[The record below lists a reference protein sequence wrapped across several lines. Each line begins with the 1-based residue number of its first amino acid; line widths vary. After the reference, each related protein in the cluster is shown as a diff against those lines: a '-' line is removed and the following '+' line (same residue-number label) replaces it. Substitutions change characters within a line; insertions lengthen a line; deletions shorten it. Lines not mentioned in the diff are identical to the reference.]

1 MRAKDAVGAYGERVA
16 VRILADAGYAVLD
29 RNWRCRAG
37 ELDVVAIRGGVV
49 VFVEV
54 KCRRTTSFGAPAS
67 AVTSSKI
74 ARLRAAASAWLAE
87 HDLADADV
95 RFDVVSVL
103 RPLRGAA
110 DVEHVEGAF

>member
-16 VRILADAGYAVLD
+16 VRFLADAGYAVLD
-29 RNWRCRAG
+29 RNWRCRHG

-54 KCRRTTSFGAPAS
+54 KCRRSSAFGVPAA
-67 AVTSSKI
+67 AVTSAKI
-74 ARLRAAASAWLAE
+74 ERLRAAAALWLAE
-87 HDLADADV
+87 RDLAEAEV
-95 RFDVVSVL
+95 RFDVVAVV

-110 DVEHVEGAF
+110 VVEHVEGAF

>member
-16 VRILADAGYAVLD
+16 VRWLEDEGYVVLD

-37 ELDVVAIRGGVV
+37 ELDVVAIRNGVV

-54 KCRRTTSFGAPAS
+54 KCRRTDAFGVPA
-67 AVTSSKI
+67 AGVTPLK
-74 ARLRAAASAWLAE
+74 AERVRAAAAAWLAA
-87 HDLADADV
+87 HGFGDADV

-103 RPLRGAA
+103 RPPAGAA
-110 DVEHVEGAF
+110 VVEHVPGAF